1 LLTTDAAWSL
11 LADVDWSLSM
21 DIADPLMLDKAQSL
35 VMDQDWSLL
44 MDDVQI
50 NNQPNLL
57 INDLDSTKPYSGPT
71 EFHLLQ
77 CSKQRNF
84 KYMKKN
90 LVKTKTAN
98 FKRSCLCS
106 MLTHE
111 QMTKL
116 RSNWWKIIL

>member
-11 LADVDWSLSM
+11 LTDVDWSLSM

-57 INDLDSTKPYSGPT
+57 INDLDSMKPYSGPT
-71 EFHLLQ
+71 EFCLLA
-77 CSKQRNF
+77 
-84 KYMKKN
+84 
-90 LVKTKTAN
+90 TA
-98 FKRSCLCS
+98 F
-106 MLTHE
+106 
-111 QMTKL
+111 
-116 RSNWWKIIL
+116 